1 MATTEI
7 FTVSGRTD
15 GFCSTIYWQIV
26 CPRRWVGLRF
36 LGKCLE
42 LCRVV
47 RAGTLLQGAAES
59 LRKRSLFALSVD
71 FSSLCIC
78 CLSSALNT
86 CFARPL
92 STYARPP
99 RRSRRL
105 SPLWRQCC
113 RRDHVGMI
121 CRSGRDLSLG
131 SFEWNAWSRVGRWL
145 DPSVDWIGSGFSG
158 NFMDWMELDGMT
170 VTPFQLLPCAAQLML
185 FLSNYDLWTL
195 NCTRFTTIL
204 KTSIRIVSGI

>member
-99 RRSRRL
+99 RRKPTTFAVVTSVL
-105 SPLWRQCC
+105 S
-113 RRDHVGMI
+113 
-121 CRSGRDLSLG
+121 SGSCWDDLSLG